1 MYIFILSAIIFA
13 VPILLF
19 SIGYVY
25 NDYKIKEINNKINI
39 ENEKSKKLESI
50 YYDMLDK

>member
-1 MYIFILSAIIFA
+1 MVIVILSTIMF
-13 VPILLF
+13 VLPILLF